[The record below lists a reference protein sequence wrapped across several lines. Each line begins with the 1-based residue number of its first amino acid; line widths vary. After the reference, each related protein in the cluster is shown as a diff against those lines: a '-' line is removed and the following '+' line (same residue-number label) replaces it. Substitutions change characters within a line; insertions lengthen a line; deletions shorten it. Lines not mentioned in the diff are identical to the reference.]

1 MYTRGGINIAMR
13 KIPVFIIPQM
23 SDEEWEL
30 ITSLSPD
37 EQLQLSGSIGF
48 LVETVDEH
56 QISMDE
62 FIEMMEGVE

>member
-1 MYTRGGINIAMR
+1 MAMI

-48 LVETVDEH
+48 LAETVDDH

-62 FIEMMEGVE
+62 LIEMMEGVE